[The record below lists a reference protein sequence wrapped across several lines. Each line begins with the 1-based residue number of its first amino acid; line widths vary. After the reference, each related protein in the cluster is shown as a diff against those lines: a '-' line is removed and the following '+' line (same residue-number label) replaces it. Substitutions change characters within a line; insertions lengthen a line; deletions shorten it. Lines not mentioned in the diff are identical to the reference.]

1 MEKLII
7 CPICRAYV
15 FQCSQCRGASAEGD
29 DVVCIDEGSAH
40 VCEDCLDDYLKD
52 QHTTD
57 FVTLE
62 VEEELK

>member
-7 CPICRAYV
+7 CPLCRAYV
-15 FQCSQCRGASAEGD
+15 LQCNQCHGPLVEGEE
-29 DVVCIDEGSAH
+29 VVCVDEGSAH
-40 VCEDCLDDYLKD
+40 VCEGCIDDYLKD